1 MPRTM
6 PRTMRRTMQG
16 AVFHGPHQ
24 PLVIEEVSMDAPM
37 AREMVVR
44 TIASGVC
51 RSDAHYVDGLYTWPA
66 PAVLGHEAAG
76 IVEEVGELV
85 TKFRPGDHVIANL
98 SVFCGHCEYCLT
110 GHPNLCP
117 KHETRRGPNEPPKLT
132 LASTG
137 VALHDFFD
145 LSSFAERMLLHEN
158 AAVKVADDIP
168 LDVAALISCGV
179 MTGMGAVLN
188 CARVEPGSTA
198 AVFGAGGV
206 GLAAI
211 QGCRIAGARRIIAID
226 VVAAKL
232 DLARQ
237 LGATHAVDSSSE
249 DPVARVRELTGGGVD
264 YAFDAIGL
272 ALVSQ
277 QAFDALRPGGTATVI
292 GMIPEGD
299 KVALDGTAFLQ
310 EKKIQ
315 GTDMGSNRALVDMP
329 RYVDFYRQGKLRLDE
344 MVTRRI
350 ALQDVNEAFRAMK
363 AGEVARSVIM
373 FDGGT

>member
-1 MPRTM
+1 M
-6 PRTMRRTMQG
+6 MRA

-24 PLVIEEVSMDAPM
+24 PLVIEDVAMDTPM
-37 AREMVVR
+37 PREMIVR
-44 TIASGVC
+44 TVASGVC
-51 RSDAHYVDGLYTWPA
+51 RSDAHYVDGLYAWPA

-76 IVEEVGELV
+76 VVEEVGALV
-85 TKFRPGDHVIANL
+85 TNFQPGDHVIANL
-98 SVFCGHCEYCLT
+98 SVFCGSCEYCLT
-110 GHPNLCP
+110 GHPNLCG
-117 KHETRRGPNEPPKLT
+117 KQTTRRTPGEPPKLT

-137 VALHDFFD
+137 EALHDFFD

-158 AAVKVADDIP
+158 AAVKIEQDVP
-168 LDVAALISCGV
+168 LDIAALISCGV
-179 MTGMGAVLN
+179 MTGMGAALN
-188 CARVEPGSTA
+188 CAKVEPGSTA

-226 VVAAKL
+226 IVASKL
-232 DLARQ
+232 DLARE
-237 LGATHAVDSSSE
+237 LGATHAVDSSAE
-249 DPVARVRELTGGGVD
+249 DPVARVRELTDGGVD

-272 ALVSQ
+272 ADVSR
-277 QAFDALRPGGTATVI
+277 QAFDALRPGGLATVI

-315 GTDMGSNRALVDMP
+315 GTDMGSNRAIVDMP

-344 MVTRRI
+344 MVTKHCG
-350 ALQDVNEAFRAMK
+350 LEDVNEAFRAMK
-363 AGEVARSVIM
+363 AGEVARTVIM
-373 FDGGT
+373 FE

>member
-1 MPRTM
+1 
-6 PRTMRRTMQG
+6 
-16 AVFHGPHQ
+16 
-24 PLVIEEVSMDAPM
+24 VIEEVQMSEPL
-37 AREMVVR
+37 AREMIVR
-44 TIASGVC
+44 TVASGVC
-51 RSDAHYVDGLYTWPA
+51 RSDAHYVDGLYAWPA

-76 IVEEVGELV
+76 VVQEVGELV
-85 TKFRPGDHVIANL
+85 TKFQPGDHVIANL
-98 SVFCGHCEYCLT
+98 SVFCGHCDYCLT

-117 KHETRRGPNEPPKLT
+117 KQETRRGPNDPPKLS

-137 VALHDFFD
+137 EALHDFFD

-158 AAVKVADDIP
+158 AAVKIADDVP

-179 MTGMGAVLN
+179 MTGMGAALN
-188 CARVEPGSTA
+188 CAKVEPGSTT

-211 QGCRIAGARRIIAID
+211 QGCRIAGARRVIAID
-226 VVAAKL
+226 VVAGKL
-232 DLARQ
+232 ELAQ
-237 LGATHAVDSSSE
+237 HLGATHAIDSSND

-272 ALVSQ
+272 TTVSQ
-277 QAFDALRPGGTATVI
+277 QAFDSLRPGGLATII

-299 KVALDGTAFLQ
+299 KVSLDGTAFLQ

-315 GTDMGSNRALVDMP
+315 GTDMGSNRAIVDMP
-329 RYVDFYRQGKLRLDE
+329 RYVEFYRQGKLRLDE
-344 MVTRRI
+344 MVTKHC
-350 ALQDVNEAFRAMK
+350 ALEDVNDAFRAMK

-373 FDGGT
+373 FE